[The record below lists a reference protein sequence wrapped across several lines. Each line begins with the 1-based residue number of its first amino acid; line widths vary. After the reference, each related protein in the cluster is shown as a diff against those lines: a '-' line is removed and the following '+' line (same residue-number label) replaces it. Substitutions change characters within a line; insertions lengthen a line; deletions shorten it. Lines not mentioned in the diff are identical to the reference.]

1 MGKAKQHLN
10 KLRKIKEEMMEL
22 KNSIKNVNQHEDVL
36 NVYNEVIEVW
46 KSYLFEDEK
55 ERHIGNEDN
64 ENAIHELES
73 SINETFENIQQ
84 YIERRYRS
92 IFETTEKINAAY
104 DLECCENEIEELKK
118 TLAASQNKHQQDR
131 NELYKIKGELFN
143 ARQQIDNLNKKLLSK
158 QPPGER
164 KTHELIEKGTALV
177 QCENK
182 KLYYELMEVKK
193 EQQRESQQHE
203 KIMNKQWN
211 TLKRMHKEMNNKL
224 NNLMDGID
232 DQQTERPKMENRI
245 SCHVGYR
252 ITDSNQILLHAINGL
267 KLNPDENESSKPTL

>member
-10 KLRKIKEEMMEL
+10 KLRKIQEEMMEL